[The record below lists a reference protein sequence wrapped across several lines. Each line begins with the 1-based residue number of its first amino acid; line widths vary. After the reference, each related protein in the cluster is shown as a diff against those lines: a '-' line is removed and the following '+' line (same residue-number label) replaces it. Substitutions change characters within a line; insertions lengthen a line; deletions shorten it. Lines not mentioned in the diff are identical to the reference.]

1 MIKSQNSKKGEQMTL
16 EMTLETKI
24 AKIESAVR
32 ELVTQQEKINKELER
47 INNLHAEILA
57 AIHLA
62 NAIMIKGEK

>member
-1 MIKSQNSKKGEQMTL
+1 
-16 EMTLETKI
+16 MTLETKI
-24 AKIESAVR
+24 AKIDSAVR

-57 AIHLA
+57 AINLA

>member
-1 MIKSQNSKKGEQMTL
+1 MIKSRSLKQGGQ
-16 EMTLETKI
+16 MTLETKI
-24 AKIESAVR
+24 AKIESAVK

-57 AIHLA
+57 AIHMA

>member
-1 MIKSQNSKKGEQMTL
+1 
-16 EMTLETKI
+16 MTLETKI
-24 AKIESAVR
+24 AKI

-47 INNLHAEILA
+47 INNLYAEILA

>member
-16 EMTLETKI
+16 ETKI
-24 AKIESAVR
+24 AKIDSAVR

-57 AIHLA
+57 AIHMA

>member
-1 MIKSQNSKKGEQMTL
+1 
-16 EMTLETKI
+16 MTLETKI
-24 AKIESAVR
+24 EKIDSAVR

-57 AIHLA
+57 AINLA

>member
-1 MIKSQNSKKGEQMTL
+1 
-16 EMTLETKI
+16 MTLETKI
-24 AKIESAVR
+24 AKIESSVR

-57 AIHLA
+57 AIHTA

>member
-16 EMTLETKI
+16 ETKI
-24 AKIESAVR
+24 AKIESAVK

-57 AIHLA
+57 AIHMA
-62 NAIMIKGEK
+62 NAIIIKGEK